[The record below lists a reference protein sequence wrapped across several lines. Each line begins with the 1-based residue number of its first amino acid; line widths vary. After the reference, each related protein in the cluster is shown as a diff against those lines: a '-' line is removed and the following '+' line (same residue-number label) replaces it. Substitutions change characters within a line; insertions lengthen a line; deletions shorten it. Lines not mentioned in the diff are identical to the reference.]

1 VNPSRKIYKYILE
14 VTDEQ
19 IKELPAGAE
28 FLHVGIQ
35 GSYPSSIQLWAIVDP
50 SADPEQ
56 RRFIIHGTGHP
67 VARSLHASAHIGTVI
82 TPGGHLV
89 WHVFDGGTVE
99 EL

>member
-1 VNPSRKIYKYILE
+1 MDPSRRIYKYDLE

-19 IKELPAGAE
+19 IMELPAGAE
-28 FLHVGIQ
+28 FLHVGVQ
-35 GSYPSSIQLWAIVDP
+35 TGTTSTTVQLWAIVDP

-82 TPGGHLV
+82 AADG
-89 WHVFDGGTVE
+89 HVFDGGTVE